1 MECLTPTFSFDI
13 IMDNYFTSFCLLT
26 HLRINNIWATGVNS
40 KNTLRKCNIIGE
52 KQLQKK
58 GTWPLW
64 TAHMKQESS
73 VTLIRPTA
81 GGFTLLFLN
90 LVNLTDL
97 VGVEIKLKENI
108 FKNNNHINSTV
119 TTRPWVL
126 STEWTRTWPSTG
138 LVSEWKNGGDSLFFE

>member
-1 MECLTPTFSFDI
+1 
-13 IMDNYFTSFCLLT
+13 
-26 HLRINNIWATGVNS
+26 
-40 KNTLRKCNIIGE
+40 
-52 KQLQKK
+52 
-58 GTWPLW
+58 
-64 TAHMKQESS
+64 MKQESS

-108 FKNNNHINSTV
+108 FKNNNQINSTV

-138 LVSEWKNGGDSLFFE
+138 LVSE